1 VQLTDF
7 GIKLVPRAQQILQHI
22 EDTRRELLSAS
33 ERIAGPLSLAIS
45 HHIGLHRLPPVLK
58 AFTTTY
64 PDVQLNIQF
73 TDSEAAYQ
81 EIQRG
86 QIELAVITLAP
97 YDAPQIIAQK
107 LWSDPLHF
115 VAAPDHSLANK
126 PRISL
131 KALAEETAILPGMN
145 TYTGQIVKS
154 LFSKKQL
161 DLTLAM
167 DTNYLETIKMMASI
181 GLGWSVLPETMID
194 SQLKQ
199 LDVQTPGLQRELG
212 VIAHHNR
219 QLSNAARAFIDTL
232 HQYAGE

>member
-1 VQLTDF
+1 
-7 GIKLVPRAQQILQHI
+7 
-22 EDTRRELLSAS
+22 
-33 ERIAGPLSLAIS
+33 
-45 HHIGLHRLPPVLK
+45 
-58 AFTTTY
+58 
-64 PDVQLNIQF
+64 
-73 TDSEAAYQ
+73 
-81 EIQRG
+81 
-86 QIELAVITLAP
+86 
-97 YDAPQIIAQK
+97 
-107 LWSDPLHF
+107 
-115 VAAPDHSLANK
+115 
-126 PRISL
+126 
-131 KALAEETAILPGMN
+131 MN
-145 TYTGQIVKS
+145 TDTGQIVKS